1 MWFFVIFVF
10 CMELA
15 YMLGKG
21 HDTIVL
27 GDYRMNQLL
36 EMLETNPIVAAI
48 KDEAGLEAALKS
60 EVGIVFVLHGDL
72 CTLPAIVERIKLKK
86 RMAIVHVDLIE
97 GLSNDEVAL
106 DYIKMWFMRMESLR
120 LKVVL
125 FNMERR
131 LVYIRFIAILS

>member
-1 MWFFVIFVF
+1 MWFFVTFVF

-72 CTLPAIVERIKLKK
+72 CHYLQ
-86 RMAIVHVDLIE
+86 
-97 GLSNDEVAL
+97 S
-106 DYIKMWFMRMESLR
+106 
-120 LKVVL
+120 
-125 FNMERR
+125 
-131 LVYIRFIAILS
+131 

>member
-1 MWFFVIFVF
+1 MWFFVTFVF

-48 KDEAGLEAALKS
+48 KE
-60 EVGIVFVLHGDL
+60 
-72 CTLPAIVERIKLKK
+72 
-86 RMAIVHVDLIE
+86 
-97 GLSNDEVAL
+97 
-106 DYIKMWFMRMESLR
+106 
-120 LKVVL
+120 
-125 FNMERR
+125 
-131 LVYIRFIAILS
+131 

>member
-1 MWFFVIFVF
+1 
-10 CMELA
+10 
-15 YMLGKG
+15 MLGKG

-106 DYIKMWFMRMESLR
+106 DYIKM
-120 LKVVL
+120 
-125 FNMERR
+125 
-131 LVYIRFIAILS
+131 